1 MHEVGIAAGILDAV
15 RKETEMR
22 GAARATKVGVRVG
35 GMAGIDPESLAF
47 CFEAL
52 VKGSDLEPLE
62 LAIEP
67 GRADELEFA
76 FLELEE
82 P

>member
-1 MHEVGIAAGILDAV
+1 MHEFGIATGILDAV
-15 RKETEMR
+15 QKEAAMHR
-22 GAARATKVGVRVG
+22 PARAVKVGVRIG
-35 GMAGIDPESLAF
+35 AMAGIDPESLSF

-52 VKGSDLEPLE
+52 VKGTDLEPLE

-67 GRADELEFA
+67 GQADELEFA
-76 FLELEE
+76 YLELEQ

>member
-1 MHEVGIAAGILDAV
+1 MHEVGIASSILEAV
-15 RKETEMR
+15 RTET
-22 GAARATKVGVRVG
+22 AAHAPARAAKVGVRVG
-35 GMAGIDPESLAF
+35 EMSGVDPNSLSF

-67 GRADELEFA
+67 GDADELQFA
-76 FLELEE
+76 WLELEE

>member
-1 MHEVGIAAGILDAV
+1 MHEIGIASHILDAV
-15 RKETEMR
+15 RQET
-22 GAARATKVGVRVG
+22 AAHQPARATKVGVRIG
-35 GMAGIDPESLAF
+35 KMAGIDPSSLAF

-62 LAIEP
+62 LAMEK
-67 GRADELEFA
+67 GAAGELEFA
-76 FLELEE
+76 YLELEE